1 MYKRIIIQKASL
13 AKSLSIHPCVFVAIS
28 WNSTINILVLSSNSQ
43 SLLSLLEVKFPYE
56 TRLLVDWLVGRS
68 VCHNFPKSMEF
79 HFQAS
84 NGVLIFVKTL
94 ENLLRNEKVS
104 VNENRSVGKFL
115 ENFVLLP
122 HNCVMVKI
130 FRPQFLSLG
139 FHLRGGGISIF
150 S

>member
-1 MYKRIIIQKASL
+1 MRPVCR
-13 AKSLSIHPCVFVAIS
+13 SIG
-28 WNSTINILVLSSNSQ
+28 
-43 SLLSLLEVKFPYE
+43 
-56 TRLLVDWLVGRS
+56 WLVGRFVIIS
-68 VCHNFPKSMEF
+68 QKSMEF